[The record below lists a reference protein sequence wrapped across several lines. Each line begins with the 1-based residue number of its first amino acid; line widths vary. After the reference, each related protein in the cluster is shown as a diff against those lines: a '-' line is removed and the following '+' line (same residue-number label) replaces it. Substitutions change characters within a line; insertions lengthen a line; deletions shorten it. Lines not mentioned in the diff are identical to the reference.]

1 MPICS
6 SLNQPDLL
14 NLLEIALDPLSE
26 VKPYPIPGSAKLD
39 STTLIR
45 SHLGLSGRRL
55 GPKSLKSAQQTSH
68 PVVGGFEAWAHIR
81 SYVTPWAAPIFH
93 FRSGVELLGII
104 ADALTGSPQ
113 LFFLRQV
120 DH

>member
-1 MPICS
+1 
-6 SLNQPDLL
+6 
-14 NLLEIALDPLSE
+14 
-26 VKPYPIPGSAKLD
+26 VKPYPILGSAKPD

-45 SHLGLSGRRL
+45 SRLDLSGHKL
-55 GPKSLKSAQQTSH
+55 GPKSLKSAQQISH
-68 PVVGGFEAWAHIR
+68 PVAGGFEARAHIR
-81 SYVTPWAAPIFH
+81 SYVTPWAVPIFH

-113 LFFLRQV
+113 LFFLRRV